1 MFTVTPGSIVK
12 VTPLATPTGPVSVYG
27 LLAFVHVVYDVIMPI
42 TSSEACTAMKCTLFA
57 KTKPTT
63 NMANRNAPIE
73 VFNCQV
79 PSIPSYF
86 SEIYGLFC
94 FFFICQIATQ
104 PVPTT
109 VTMMPTAITVT
120 IHPQFGV
127 SDEIL
132 LFTLT
137 IGSTT
142 GDGVSVELLIWT
154 GVAFAFG
161 VGEVV
166 GVYEVEVVG

>member
-1 MFTVTPGSIVK
+1 
-12 VTPLATPTGPVSVYG
+12 
-27 LLAFVHVVYDVIMPI
+27 
-42 TSSEACTAMKCTLFA
+42 
-57 KTKPTT
+57 
-63 NMANRNAPIE
+63 
-73 VFNCQV
+73 
-79 PSIPSYF
+79 
-86 SEIYGLFC
+86 
-94 FFFICQIATQ
+94 
-104 PVPTT
+104 
-109 VTMMPTAITVT
+109 MMPTAITVT

-166 GVYEVEVVG
+166 GVYEVEVVGSVEAGEGVEVVAGADVA